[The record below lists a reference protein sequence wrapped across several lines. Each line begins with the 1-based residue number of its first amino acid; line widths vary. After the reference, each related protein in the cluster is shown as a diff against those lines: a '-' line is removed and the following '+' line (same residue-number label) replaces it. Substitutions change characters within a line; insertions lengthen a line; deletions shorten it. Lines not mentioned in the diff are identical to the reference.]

1 MYIKM
6 CDKKLDVLYGLCFN
20 QMIRS
25 KLSPTYVEK
34 RILDETV
41 SGVKTYLLQF
51 VEELKKKVE
60 DEKKRNVESYLTWDP
75 EFYKKDGEEKDK
87 LVAEFEKKLKETASD
102 KFLGV
107 DFSKTN
113 TELDTIY
120 PGAMPKSESRE
131 TLWKQWTKIK
141 EKHD

>member
-1 MYIKM
+1 M

-41 SGVKTYLLQF
+41 NGVKTYLLQF
-51 VEELKKKVE
+51 VEELKKKVG

-75 EFYKKDGEEKDK
+75 EFYEKDGEEKDK
-87 LVAEFEKKLKETASD
+87 LVAEFEKKLKDTASD
-102 KFLGV
+102 EFLGV
-107 DFSKTN
+107 DFSKTD
-113 TELDTIY
+113 TVLDTQY
-120 PGAMPKSESRE
+120 PGVMPESESRK
-131 TLWKQWTKIK
+131 TLWEQWTKIK